1 MSKTPTAA
9 KARSPRGAVQRQ
21 AILDAASLLFIEK
34 GFGGTNINDIADAV
48 GMTRTALY
56 YYFPSKESV
65 LEAVTKEVTER
76 ASELTKEVARRAEL
90 PPDEVLRQLILR
102 HAGLIL
108 AHPLQFR
115 VAERSESSLP
125 ESQRRAAQAARRAV
139 RDDFVNV
146 IRRGIEQG
154 VFRAIDA
161 DVAAFSIIG
170 MCNWCAW
177 WFDSRRGEHVQLVRL
192 VVRQPPRR
200 ACGAHRRAHRLV
212 GLAHGVRRRRRGRQA
227 ARFVARG
234 QGRRHGPGPGRYARG
249 AGENGEEAG
258 CQKLTARTGAAR
270 ACGIGINT

>member
-9 KARSPRGAVQRQ
+9 KARSPRSAAQRQ

-76 ASELTKEVARRAEL
+76 ASELTQEVARRAGL

-146 IRRGIEQG
+146 IRRGIGQG

-161 DVAAFSIIG
+161 DIAAFSIIG

-177 WFDSRRGEHVQLVRL
+177 WFDSRRGEPAEPIAELIASLGLRMVCADDAAAGK
-192 VVRQPPRR
+192 RR
-200 ACGAHRRAHRLV
+200 ASSRAGKAGMARDLADMREALERMEKRLD
-212 GLAHGVRRRRRGRQA
+212 A
-227 ARFVARG
+227 
-234 QGRRHGPGPGRYARG
+234 
-249 AGENGEEAG
+249 
-258 CQKLTARTGAAR
+258 KS
-270 ACGIGINT
+270 

>member
-177 WFDSRRGEHVQLVRL
+177 WFDSRRGEPAEPIAELIASLGLRMVCVDDAAAGK
-192 VVRQPPRR
+192 RR
-200 ACGAHRRAHRLV
+200 ASS
-212 GLAHGVRRRRRGRQA
+212 RG
-227 ARFVARG
+227 G
-234 QGRRHGPGPGRYARG
+234 KG
-249 AGENGEEAG
+249 AGMAQDLADMREALE
-258 CQKLTARTGAAR
+258 KMEKRLAAKS
-270 ACGIGINT
+270 

>member
-9 KARSPRGAVQRQ
+9 KTRSPRGAVQRQ

-76 ASELTKEVARRAEL
+76 ASELTQEVARRAEL
-90 PPDEVLRQLILR
+90 PPVEVLRQLIRR

-146 IRRGIEQG
+146 IRRGIGQG

-177 WFDSRRGEHVQLVRL
+177 WFDSRRGEPTEPVAELIASLGLRMVC
-192 VVRQPPRR
+192 VDEAAAGKRR
-200 ACGAHRRAHRLV
+200 AS
-212 GLAHGVRRRRRGRQA
+212 
-227 ARFVARG
+227 ARG
-234 QGRRHGPGPGRYARG
+234 GKG
-249 AGENGEEAG
+249 AGMAQDLADMREALERLEKRVDAKG
-258 CQKLTARTGAAR
+258 
-270 ACGIGINT
+270 

>member
-9 KARSPRGAVQRQ
+9 KSRSIRNVAQRQ

-65 LEAVTKEVTER
+65 LEALTKEVTER

-90 PPDEVLRQLILR
+90 PPDEGLRQLILG
-102 HAGLIL
+102 HAGLVL

-115 VAERSESSLP
+115 VAERSEGSLP
-125 ESQRRAAQAARRAV
+125 EPQRRATQAARRAV

-154 VFRAIDA
+154 VFLSLDA

-177 WFDSRRGEHVQLVRL
+177 WFDSRRGESRELIAQTIASLGLRMVCAD
-192 VVRQPPRR
+192 PAPGKRR
-200 ACGAHRRAHRLV
+200 GTAQAAKAAGAAQA
-212 GLAHGVRRRRRGRQA
+212 LAHMR
-227 ARFVARG
+227 
-234 QGRRHGPGPGRYARG
+234 
-249 AGENGEEAG
+249 EALEMLE
-258 CQKLTARTGAAR
+258 KSLEAK
-270 ACGIGINT
+270 N

>member
-9 KARSPRGAVQRQ
+9 KARSARGTVQRQ

-65 LEAVTKEVTER
+65 LEALTKEVTER
-76 ASELTKEVARRAEL
+76 ASELTNEVAQRSEL
-90 PPDEVLRQLILR
+90 PPDEALRLLILR

-146 IRRGIEQG
+146 IRRGIGQG

-161 DVAAFSIIG
+161 DPNQYLAVMTERGAVVGTLQLTFIAG
-170 MCNWCAW
+170 L
-177 WFDSRRGEHVQLVRL
+177 SRRGAL
-192 VVRQPPRR
+192 
-200 ACGAHRRAHRLV
+200 
-212 GLAHGVRRRRRGRQA
+212 
-227 ARFVARG
+227 RG
-234 QGRRHGPGPGRYARG
+234 QIEAVRVAASRRG
-249 AGENGEEAG
+249 AGLGQELFEWAIAECRARG
-258 CQKLTARTGAAR
+258 CRTVQLTTDRSRADAHRFYERLGFVASHVGYKLAL
-270 ACGIGINT
+270 

>member
-177 WFDSRRGEHVQLVRL
+177 WFDSRRGEPAEPIAELIASLGLRMVCVDDAAAGK
-192 VVRQPPRR
+192 RR
-200 ACGAHRRAHRLV
+200 ASS
-212 GLAHGVRRRRRGRQA
+212 RG
-227 ARFVARG
+227 G
-234 QGRRHGPGPGRYARG
+234 KG
-249 AGENGEEAG
+249 AGMAQDLADMREALERME
-258 CQKLTARTGAAR
+258 KRLAAKS
-270 ACGIGINT
+270 

>member
-1 MSKTPTAA
+1 MPRTKSNYVQTPRMSKAPTSA
-9 KARSPRGAVQRQ
+9 KSRPTRSDTQRQ

-56 YYFPSKESV
+56 YYFPSKESM
-65 LEAVTKEVTER
+65 LEALTREVTER
-76 ASELTKEVARRAEL
+76 ASDLTKEVAQRAEL

-108 AHPLQFR
+108 SHPLQFR

-125 ESQRRAAQAARRAV
+125 ETQREAAQMARRAV

-146 IRRGIEQG
+146 IRRGIVER
-154 VFRAIDA
+154 VFHPVDA

-177 WFDSRRGEHVQLVRL
+177 WFDSRRGEPIEPVAELIASLGLRMLHVDNFSTGK
-192 VVRQPPRR
+192 RR
-200 ACGAHRRAHRLV
+200 ASTR
-212 GLAHGVRRRRRGRQA
+212 
-227 ARFVARG
+227 
-234 QGRRHGPGPGRYARG
+234 
-249 AGENGEEAG
+249 
-258 CQKLTARTGAAR
+258 TARTTSVADALAR
-270 ACGIGINT
+270 VRDALENLETSLGVKD